1 MEWWRQVYLLA
12 CVVLRM
18 DLNHCSNI
26 IMDQHKKAIQV
37 LGICK
42 QKLTDIL
49 REMNAKNAG
58 FSEEKPGIYFMKL
71 RKNFSS

>member
-49 REMNAKNAG
+49 HGMNTKNAG
-58 FSEEKPGIYFMKL
+58 FSRRKARDIFYEIEKKF
-71 RKNFSS
+71 